1 MAKKKRS
8 HSNIADETD
17 IPISSAVNDPVIGD
31 LPSSLASIKQERASL
46 CKKIEAQRETYSDFC
61 ENEDELN
68 ETLGPIE
75 RDPTPYASGSIKV
88 RPILTK
94 YAQAMCERA
103 DLDVRIESAEEAL
116 RDVDLTPQKV
126 KADVKRYVAI
136 CEKKIASQQELCETL
151 KKQVEQMAEVMRC
164 MVTHPVFDNDFVRDK
179 PSMNPQWSGLR
190 TPIFLLSHCVLGGHR
205 QAGEFVMDCGVQIDG
220 KMFGK
225 STSSGHPNH
234 FGGFD
239 HSSAE
244 HHTSPLH
251 YACLQN
257 DIQCVEVLISRGC
270 DIDSQGAY
278 LDEKLAPGQEIA
290 TFHSTKIG
298 LATPL
303 QIASGIGSMELVK
316 LLLEKG
322 AKIGDH
328 QYRVPTGSVGDLVTG
343 HLQTHGSKPV
353 TRF

>member
-1 MAKKKRS
+1 MTKKKRS
-8 HSNIADETD
+8 HSNMTNETD
-17 IPISSAVNDPVIGD
+17 IPIASAVDPVIDD
-31 LPSSLASIKQERASL
+31 LPSSLESIKQKRASL
-46 CKKIEAQRETYSDFC
+46 CKEIKAQRETYSDFC

-75 RDPTPYASGSIKV
+75 RDPTPYANGSIKV
-88 RPILTK
+88 RPILRK
-94 YAQAMCERA
+94 YAQALCERT
-103 DLDVRIESAEEAL
+103 DLELRIESAEEAL

-190 TPIFLLSHCVLGGHR
+190 KSISLLSHCVLGGHR

-220 KMFGK
+220 KMIGS
-225 STSSGHPNH
+225 STRTGTN
-234 FGGFD
+234 FYA
-239 HSSAE
+239 SAE
-244 HHTSPLH
+244 HPTSPLH

-257 DIQCVEVLISRGC
+257 DLQSVETLISRGC
-270 DIDSQGAY
+270 DIDSRGAY
-278 LDEKLAPGQEIA
+278 LDEKLAPGQEIS
-290 TFHSTKIG
+290 TFHSTRIG

-303 QIASGIGSMELVK
+303 QIASEIGSMDLVK

-322 AKIGDH
+322 AKIGDY